1 MKLGKFLM
9 WLNVKKLYVLKVMKS
24 ISVGTQVKILNY
36 TFLIKKNNQRKT
48 TLKTY
53 EIMAQF

>member
-1 MKLGKFLM
+1 MKLGKF
-9 WLNVKKLYVLKVMKS
+9 MKS
-24 ISVGTQVKILNY
+24 ISIGTQVKILNY
-36 TFLIKKNNQRKT
+36 TFVIKKNNQRKT